1 MDGLLQRSVSVN
13 LFSEERTAAGISLV
27 IEKSVWTLTLYNIQ
41 CAGGNDYLT
50 IFSEIVFPPDNLVSR
65 RICRNVTILAD
76 ERVENVEDFT
86 VAINTSDTSLLLTR
100 SVSTIT
106 IEDSSGNLHFYLFV
120 NTLAL

>member
-1 MDGLLQRSVSVN
+1 MDYCNEVYQLISSVRTELLQV
-13 LFSEERTAAGISLV
+13 LISLV

-41 CAGGNDYLT
+41 CAGGNDYFT

-86 VAINTSDTSLLLTR
+86 VAINTSDTSVLLTR

-106 IEDSSGNLHFYLFV
+106 IEDSSGNF
-120 NTLAL
+120 